1 MAHTC
6 FPVSFNI
13 DHAVVDHSI
22 YKDLWVASLLFSLL
36 LYVGFRYI
44 LIVLLA
50 FDSTP
55 YYTFSSFTVL
65 KSLVVLY
72 GQIPTFIEDYSSSK
86 VTIETSFISILSY
99 HLLGSCESG
108 CGKVE
113 MRFCYQGWKDCQH
126 S

>member
-22 YKDLWVASLLFSLL
+22 YKDLWVVSLFFSLL
-36 LYVGFRYI
+36 LSLGFRYI
-44 LIVLLA
+44 LVVLLA

-55 YYTFSSFTVL
+55 CYTFFSFTVL
-65 KSLVVLY
+65 KSLMAFY
-72 GQIPTFIEDYSSSK
+72 GQIPTFIEDYSFSK
-86 VTIETSFISILSY
+86 VTIDTSFISILFY

-113 MRFCYQGWKDCQH
+113 MRFFYQG
-126 S
+126 